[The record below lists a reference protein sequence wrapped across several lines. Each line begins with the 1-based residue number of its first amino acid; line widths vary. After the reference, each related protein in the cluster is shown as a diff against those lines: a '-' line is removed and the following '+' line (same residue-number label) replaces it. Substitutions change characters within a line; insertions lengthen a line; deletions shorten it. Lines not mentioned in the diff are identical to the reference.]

1 MATNWTKQKTEA
13 SKING
18 GKEYQDNDAITTEN
32 MNQMINN
39 SLYTLY
45 VVDNLK
51 ARYFPDNETYVE
63 TITNADGTKY
73 FNFHLQKG
81 DKGDTGA
88 QGPKGD
94 KGDKGVTGSQGPKG
108 EKGDKGDK
116 GDVGCS
122 ISLSGTILT
131 INF

>member
-18 GKEYQDNDAITTEN
+18 GKEYQNNDAITTEN

-39 SLYTLY
+39 SLYTLK
-45 VVDNLK
+45 VVDTLK
-51 ARYFPDNETYVE
+51 ARYYPDNETYVE
-63 TITNADGTKY
+63 TITNPDGTKY

-81 DKGDTGA
+81 DTGP
-88 QGPKGD
+88 QGPQGEKGD
-94 KGDKGVTGSQGPKG
+94 KGNTGDTGPQGV
-108 EKGDKGDK
+108 KGDKGDK

>member
-18 GKEYQDNDAITTEN
+18 GKEYQNNDAITTEN

-39 SLYTLY
+39 SLYALHI
-45 VVDNLK
+45 VDNLK

-63 TITNADGTKY
+63 TITNPDGTKY

-88 QGPKGD
+88 QGEKGD
-94 KGDKGVTGSQGPKG
+94 KGNTGAQGPQG

-122 ISLSGTILT
+122 ISLNGTILT

>member
-18 GKEYQDNDAITTEN
+18 GKEYQNNDAITTEN

-39 SLYTLY
+39 SLYTLN
-45 VVDNLK
+45 VVDTLK
-51 ARYFPDNETYVE
+51 ARYFPDNQTYVE
-63 TITNADGTKY
+63 TITNPDGTKY

-88 QGPKGD
+88 QGP
-94 KGDKGVTGSQGPKG
+94 QG

>member
-1 MATNWTKQKTEA
+1 MATNWTKQKSEA
-13 SKING
+13 SEING
-18 GKEYQDNDAITTEN
+18 GKEYQDNDAITTQN

-39 SLYTLY
+39 SLYTLN
-45 VVDNLK
+45 VIDTLK

-63 TITNADGTKY
+63 TITNPDGTKY

-88 QGPKGD
+88 QGEKGD
-94 KGDKGVTGSQGPKG
+94 KGNTGSQGPQG

>member
-18 GKEYQDNDAITTEN
+18 GKEYQNNDAITTEN

-39 SLYTLY
+39 SLYALHI
-45 VVDNLK
+45 VDNLK

-81 DKGDTGA
+81 DTGPQGA
-88 QGPKGD
+88 QGEKGD
-94 KGDKGVTGSQGPKG
+94 KGNTGPQGPQG

-116 GDVGCS
+116 GDVGCT